1 MLSDTMISKLQN
13 LTLQMRERA
22 SGGAGGARRSRQ
34 TGSSAEFSDYREYV
48 PGDDLRRLD
57 WHALARFDKPFLK
70 LFMEEQ
76 ENAVTIWV
84 DTSASMAD
92 KWESAVSA
100 AEAMGYLA
108 LGAGDRLQTV
118 ALREG
123 TPLVSP
129 WWNGR
134 HSYPRLSAFLDS
146 CEPAGQADPAKGMRG
161 IERIPRGMSVL
172 ITDGYGGVEAA
183 LDYLRYRKQECC
195 VIQVMSAFEMSPDLS
210 GDWKLRDAE
219 NGQETR
225 ITADRETLKQYQG
238 ALERFLKNTRGACRK
253 REASYL
259 LLDGRN
265 SFEEGFLKAL
275 AGSGMI

>member
-1 MLSDTMISKLQN
+1 MLSDSMISKLQN
-13 LTLQMRERA
+13 LTLLMRERA

-76 ENAVTIWV
+76 ESAVTVWL

-92 KWESAVSA
+92 KWESAESA
-100 AEAMGYLA
+100 AEAVGYLA

-134 HSYPRLSAFLDS
+134 HSYPGLCSFLES
-146 CEPAGQADPAKGMRG
+146 CVPSGETDPVKGMRG
-161 IERIPRGMSVL
+161 VERIPRGMSIL
-172 ITDGYGGVEAA
+172 ITDGYGGTEAS

-195 VIQVMSAFEMSPDLS
+195 VIQVLSAFETEPDLN

-225 ITADRETLKQYQG
+225 ITADRETLRLYQG
-238 ALERFLKNTRGACRK
+238 ALERFLNGTRGACRK
-253 REASYL
+253 REAAYML
-259 LLDGRN
+259 LNGRKP
-265 SFEEGFLKAL
+265 FEEDFLKAL
-275 AGSGMI
+275 AESGMI